1 MKHKLAVLLLMLV
14 WFVTLARASAAQ
26 SLNAVHT
33 VCIAGCDYVSIQA
46 AVNGAL
52 AGDTILILD
61 AVHLEAGVN
70 VTKNLIISGQGQA
83 ATIVQADVNPG
94 VAVDRILWIQTGVV
108 ATVRDMTLRH
118 GNVNGWGGAVRNSG
132 TATLDN
138 VRLTANTAAVGGG
151 ALVNEGVMTIHDSQI
166 QNNSA
171 VQFGGGIYNWT
182 GANLTIDN
190 CTVTG
195 NSAGTGGGLLN
206 NLDAQA
212 TILTTTFSANATTTN
227 GGGALNGGDLTVS
240 DSTFSGN
247 TATSRGG
254 GLGNFS
260 ADSVLT
266 ISNSVV
272 NGNTANGGGG
282 LDNVSGT
289 LTLNQV
295 TVMNNSA
302 DQGGGLSNGDRLSVT
317 LGDFSG
323 NTAISIGGG
332 LSNGGQG
339 TISQSQFSDND
350 APYAG
355 ALLNNPSAILL
366 VEDSQFHGNSASDD
380 GGAVLNGG
388 DLTINTSTFQS
399 NSATGGG
406 AIDNGSGNLTVNNSL
421 FQANL
426 AVLNGGA
433 IENFIGLLT
442 VNNSVFQNNTVSA
455 IGVSGGFGGAIYN
468 TQGTVTVDLSRF
480 SDNEARSTTS
490 GNGWGGALFN
500 QSGVMTVDHST
511 LNGNSATTFGGGLFN
526 GGSLTLQNSTLFAN
540 TASVYG
546 GGLANLRVEPGIGV
560 ADVNNVTVTLNG
572 ANRGGGAFN
581 GSVGVLNVN
590 NSTFY
595 VNQTSTGGSEFFN
608 ATGTLTVRNSIAA
621 NQSSNSACY
630 GTISTGGAP
639 NLASDTSCAF
649 SLRADPL
656 LGGLQDNGGPTQ
668 TRALLPGSPAL
679 DAGDDATCLPTDQRG
694 SPRPRGAACDLGSFE
709 ALAYPAVQ
717 FESDAYT
724 VSEDV
729 GTLVVTVTLTHAAEQ
744 IVTVPYG
751 IEGGSATPGSD
762 YQLVGGT
769 LTFSPGETL
778 HVIQL
783 VIYDDALDEID
794 ETIELAL
801 SEPVNA
807 SLGDPSTTVITIT
820 DNDATP
826 TVYLNSAGYSV
837 DEAAGVLNVTVLLSA
852 PSGQNLSVQY
862 QTWAGTATAGSD
874 YLSAGGVL
882 NFTPGQTE
890 RLVTI
895 TIIDDALDEADETF
909 SLNLVNPINVN
920 LGDPAQAV
928 VTISDNDAPPQ
939 LMFTDANFTIIENEG
954 AAVIQVALDAPS
966 GLSVSVTYTA
976 SDGTATAGE
985 DYTAVSGVL
994 TWPPGTVI
1002 QTFNVPILDDGLEES
1017 AETVMLALSAPVN
1030 AGLGAPAEAIL
1041 TIQDNDQVRHLNFS
1055 SLATTVSES
1064 AGTVTLQ
1071 VLLDAPA
1078 TQTVT
1083 VDFATFDGVAKAGS
1097 DYVAQNG
1104 TLIFN
1109 PGQTS
1114 RTITVVILNDQRD
1127 EPSEA
1132 FSVVL
1137 SNPVNAQLGPTS
1149 GTAVIITDDDPPL
1162 NFIFIPIAFR
1172 Q

>member
-1 MKHKLAVLLLMLV
+1 MKHKLAIVLLMLV
-14 WFVTLARASAAQ
+14 WFVTLPRSSAAQ
-26 SLNAVHT
+26 SLNAVRT
-33 VCIAGCDYVSIQA
+33 VCLVGCDYISIQA

-61 AVHLEAGVN
+61 PIHVEAGVS
-70 VTKNLIISGQGQA
+70 VSKNLIISGQGQA
-83 ATIVQADVNPG
+83 ATIVQADVDPG
-94 VAVDRILWIQTGVV
+94 VAIDRILWVQVGVE
-108 ATVRDMTLRH
+108 ATVRDMTLRY
-118 GNVNGWGGAVRNSG
+118 GNISGWGGAVRNSG
-132 TATLDN
+132 VMTLDN
-138 VRLTANTAAVGGG
+138 VRLTANSAAVGGG
-151 ALVNEGVMTIHDSQI
+151 ALVNEGVMTIQNSQI

-182 GANLTIDN
+182 GASLTIDN
-190 CTVTG
+190 CTMTS

-212 TILTTTFSANATTTN
+212 TILSTTFNSNVTTTN
-227 GGGALNGGDLTVS
+227 GGGVLNGGDLTVS
-240 DSTFSGN
+240 NSTFSGN

-266 ISNSVV
+266 ISDSVV

-289 LTLNQV
+289 LILNQV
-295 TVMNNSA
+295 TVSGNSA
-302 DQGGGLSNGDRLSVT
+302 DQGGGLSNGDHLTVSLST
-317 LGDFSG
+317 FSS

-339 TISQSQFSDND
+339 TISQSQFDNND

-355 ALLNNPSAILL
+355 ALLNNPSSMLL

-388 DLTINTSTFQS
+388 DLTINTSTFQA

-406 AIDNGSGNLTVNNSL
+406 AIDNGSGSLTINNSL

-433 IENFIGLLT
+433 IENFIGILT
-442 VNNSVFQNNTVSA
+442 VNSSVFQNNTVSA

-468 TQGTVTVDLSRF
+468 TQGTVMVDLSRF

-526 GGSLTLQNSTLFAN
+526 GGALTLQNSTLVAN

-546 GGLANLRVEPGIGV
+546 GGLTNLRVEPGLGV
-560 ADVNNVTVTLNG
+560 ADVDNVTVTLNG

-595 VNQTSTGGSEFFN
+595 VNQSSTGGSEFFN

-630 GTISTGGAP
+630 GTITTGGAP

-649 SLRADPL
+649 SRRADPL

-694 SPRPRGAACDLGSFE
+694 SPRPRGEACDLGAYE

-717 FESDAYT
+717 FATAVYT
-724 VSEDV
+724 VTEDI
-729 GTLVVTVTLTHAAEQ
+729 GGLAVTVTLTHAAEE

-769 LTFSPGETL
+769 LTFAPGETV
-778 HVIQL
+778 HTIQ
-783 VIYDDALDEID
+783 VSIYDDTVDEID

-807 SLGDPSTTVITIT
+807 SLGDPSQTVITIL

-826 TVYLNSAGYSV
+826 TVYLNSVSYMI
-837 DEAAGVLNVTVLLSA
+837 DEGAGVLNATILLSA
-852 PSGQNLSVQY
+852 PSGQNLSIQY
-862 QTWAGTATAGSD
+862 QTLADSATAGSD
-874 YLSAGGVL
+874 YLSAGGIL

-895 TIIDDALDEADETF
+895 TIVNDALDELDETF
-909 SLNLVNPINVN
+909 SLTLTNPINVI
-920 LGDPAQAV
+920 LGEPAQATA
-928 VTISDNDAPPQ
+928 TITDDDAAPHI
-939 LMFTDANFTIIENEG
+939 MFTDADFTVVENEG
-954 AAVIQVALDAPS
+954 MAVIEVGLDAPS
-966 GLSVSVTYTA
+966 GLPVSVDYVA
-976 SDGTATAGE
+976 SDGTATGGV
-985 DYTAVSGVL
+985 DYTAVSGTL
-994 TWPPGTVI
+994 TLSPGATT
-1002 QTFNVPILDDGLEES
+1002 QTFNVPILDDSLEEGD
-1017 AETVMLALSAPVN
+1017 ETVMLALSAPVN
-1030 AGLGAPAEAIL
+1030 AMLGAPSSAVL
-1041 TIQDNDQVRHLNFS
+1041 TIQDNDQVRHLNFP
-1055 SLATTVSES
+1055 SLATTVSET

-1078 TQTVT
+1078 AQTVT

-1097 DYVAQNG
+1097 DYMAQTG
-1104 TLIFN
+1104 TLTFT

-1114 RTITVVILNDQRD
+1114 RTITLVILNDQRD

-1137 SNPVNAQLGPTS
+1137 SDPTNAELGPTS
-1149 GTAVIITDDDPPL
+1149 ATAVIITDDDPPL
-1162 NFIFIPIAFR
+1162 HFIFIPISFR